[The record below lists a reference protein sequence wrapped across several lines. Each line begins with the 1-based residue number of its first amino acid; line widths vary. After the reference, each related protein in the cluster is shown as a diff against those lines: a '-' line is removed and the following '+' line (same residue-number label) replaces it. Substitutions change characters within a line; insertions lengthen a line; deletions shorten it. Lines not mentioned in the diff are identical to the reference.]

1 MGVGVV
7 KKALITGVTGQDG
20 SYLAEFLISKGYEV
34 HGLIRRASSLNTK
47 RIHHLCGLPH
57 DQNADLLL
65 HYGDLTDSS
74 GLNRLLEKIGP
85 DEIYNLGAQSHVQV
99 SFEMPEYTAEV
110 DALGALRLLDAIKE
124 TGLKEQIRFF
134 QASSS
139 EIYGEVHEIPQ
150 TETTAF
156 CPRSPYGV
164 AKLYAYWMTVNYRK
178 AYSLHASNGIFFNH
192 ESPRRGEMFV
202 TRKIAQTV
210 VAILRQEQ
218 ECLHIGNLDAK
229 RDWGYAPEFV
239 EAMWLMLQQDQPD
252 DYVIATG
259 ESHSVREFIERA
271 FSFLGATLEW
281 HGTGLNETAV
291 IKSFEPVFD
300 FKLSFK
306 KGVPVVRVD
315 PAFLRPM
322 DVELLMGD
330 PTKAKH
336 VLGWEPK
343 VRFNDLVRIMMEAA
357 LADHATSFQNIG
369 NLRFAPF

>member
-85 DEIYNLGAQSHVQV
+85 DEIYNLRTQSHVQV